1 MLPYEKDAGIIRSVV
16 TKPKKQEQ
24 LKMKQSQL
32 IQIETT
38 VRRGFPVIV
47 SGVFVRAEPNAGFLT
62 SGFEDLEVRTLKGR
76 DAGFLCLTERELSE
90 LADELAAHDAREF
103 S

>member
-1 MLPYEKDAGIIRSVV
+1 
-16 TKPKKQEQ
+16 
-24 LKMKQSQL
+24 
-32 IQIETT
+32 
-38 VRRGFPVIV
+38 
-47 SGVFVRAEPNAGFLT
+47 VFVRAEPNAGFLT

-76 DAGFLCLTERELSE
+76 DAAGFLRLTERELNE

>member
-1 MLPYEKDAGIIRSVV
+1 
-16 TKPKKQEQ
+16 
-24 LKMKQSQL
+24 MKQNQM

-38 VRRGFPVIV
+38 VRRGFAVNV
-47 SGVFVRAEPNAGFLT
+47 WGVFVRAEPNAGFLT

-76 DAGFLCLTERELSE
+76 DAAGFLRLTERELNE